1 VENKLKSI
9 FVMLFINS
17 AAILMLFYIY
27 LLIRNGF
34 NFVYLG
40 NLIVSLH
47 ISLLFANAMLFH
59 NTARTTP
66 NMWLRT
72 LRILIGVL
80 FVFIGFYVSPLNKLH
95 LIPAIALTIGWFLY
109 VFWYSRFGKRSS
121 DILEVGLQL
130 PDFELED
137 GAKNKI
143 KSFSFK
149 GNPVIFMF
157 YRGNWCPIC
166 MAQIKELV
174 QQYKALE
181 KRGAQI
187 VLVSP
192 QPHHFTKGLAKKF
205 DVNFN
210 FLVDVNNKVAK
221 QLGIFHK
228 NGLPAGMQVLGY
240 DTDTVMPTLVI
251 TDKNGKILFV
261 DLTDNYRVRPEPEVF
276 LQILDGTFKKV

>member
-1 VENKLKSI
+1 MENKLKSI

-17 AAILMLFYIY
+17 AAVLMLFYIY
-27 LLIRNGF
+27 LLINQGF
-34 NFVYLG
+34 NYIYLG
-40 NLIVSLH
+40 IFIESLT
-47 ISLLFANAMLFH
+47 ISFLFAKAMTLH

-66 NMWLRT
+66 NMWLRSFI
-72 LRILIGVL
+72 ILTGLIVVL
-80 FVFIGFYVSPLNKLH
+80 YGFYNAPLNKLH
-95 LIPAIALTIGWFLY
+95 IIPALALSVGWFLY

-121 DILEVGLQL
+121 DILKVGTQL
-130 PDFELED
+130 PEFELED
-137 GAKNKI
+137 SAKNKV
-143 KSFSFK
+143 KATSFK
-149 GNPVIFMF
+149 GSPVIFMF

-181 KRGAQI
+181 ERGAKV

-205 DVNFN
+205 NVNFN
-210 FLVDVNNKVAK
+210 FLVDVKNGVAK

-240 DTDTVMPTLVI
+240 DTDTVMPTLII
-251 TDKNGKILFV
+251 TDKKGTILFA

-276 LQILDGTFKKV
+276 LQILDGTFKKA

>member
-1 VENKLKSI
+1 MENKLKSI

-17 AAILMLFYIY
+17 AAILMLLYAY
-27 LLIRNGF
+27 LLITNGF
-34 NFVYLG
+34 NFIFLG
-40 NLIVSLH
+40 NVMVSFT
-47 ISLLFANAMLFH
+47 ISFLFAKAMLLH
-59 NTARTTP
+59 NTARTSP
-66 NMWLRT
+66 NMWLRSSI
-72 LRILIGVL
+72 ILIGLFLVL
-80 FVFIGFYVSPLNKLH
+80 YGFYNSPLNKIH

-121 DILEVGLQL
+121 DILEIGLQL
-130 PDFELED
+130 PNFELED

-143 KSFSFK
+143 KSSSFK

-174 QQYKALE
+174 QQYKTLE
-181 KRGAQI
+181 ERGAQV

-205 DVNFN
+205 DVKFN
-210 FLVDVNNKVAK
+210 FLVDVKNKVAK

-240 DTDTVMPTLVI
+240 DSDTVMPTLVI
-251 TDKNGKILFV
+251 CDKNSKILFV

>member
-27 LLIRNGF
+27 LNISQGF
-34 NFVYLG
+34 NLIYLG
-40 NLIVSLH
+40 NLIIGFT
-47 ISLLFANAMLFH
+47 ISFLFAKAMTLH

-66 NMWLRT
+66 NMWLRSAIISIG
-72 LRILIGVL
+72 LLIT
-80 FVFIGFYVSPLNKLH
+80 IYGFYKTPSNILH
-95 LIPAIALTIGWFLY
+95 LIPALALTLGWFLY

-121 DILEVGLQL
+121 DILEVGLNL
-130 PDFELED
+130 PEFDLED
-137 GAKNKI
+137 GAKNKV
-143 KSFSFK
+143 KSSSFK
-149 GNPVIFMF
+149 GTPTIFMF

-181 KRGAQI
+181 ERGAQI

-205 DVNFN
+205 NVKFN

-240 DTDTVMPTLVI
+240 DTDTVMPTLII
-251 TDKNGKILFV
+251 TDKTGKILFV